1 MFMKILI
8 HPFLY
13 LPDHILQGS
22 VIAMAVFYPLETVRT
37 RLQGTC
43 IVFYMY

>member
-1 MFMKILI
+1 MKILT

-13 LPDHILQGS
+13 LPAYILQGS

-43 IVFYMY
+43 IVFY